1 MKGFVNYIPAKF
13 VFDSGVFDKLS
24 DEKLPGRK
32 ALIVIS
38 GGKSTRANGYL
49 DKLEKQLDKMSIAY
63 ALFDK
68 VEANPLKATVMAGSK
83 VARENACDFVIAL
96 GGGSVMDAAKAI
108 AAMAVNDGDLWDY
121 ILFGKGG
128 KKPFRNPAL
137 PLVAISTTAGTGSE
151 LDAGGVITNPETN
164 EKTAVFGES
173 LFPVLAVVDPKLTL
187 TVPPRFTAYQGFD
200 ALFHSLEGYISA
212 EANPMSDLYALGAI
226 ENISHY
232 LPRAVRDGSDLEA
245 REHVSFGNS
254 LSGMVMT
261 VGSCTSEHSLEHAM
275 SAYRQELPHGAGLI
289 MISLAYYSLMIE
301 RGACPERF
309 VKMAR
314 VMGIENADKPQD
326 FIVALANLQKACGVD
341 NLKMS
346 DYSITPA
353 DFRKFAEN
361 AMDSMGFLFAS
372 DRVKLT
378 VDDCVAIYEKS
389 YR

>member
-13 VFDSGVFDKLS
+13 VFGSGVFDKLS

-49 DKLEKQLDKMSIAY
+49 DRLEKQLDKMSIAY

-128 KKPFRNPAL
+128 KKPFKNPAL

-226 ENISHY
+226 ENISYY

-301 RGACPERF
+301 RGVCPERF